1 MVVVGP
7 ELLEKNIAGSQILS
21 KAVKILENDDE
32 IQELLRMSNVMAVSR
47 LRYNDH
53 GRIHAIIVS
62 GAALEI
68 ADTLF
73 RSGIIPT
80 GIRDKTI
87 QSIDE
92 AKLVILLGAYLHDI
106 GNSIHRSQHELLGAL
121 LAKDILTRILPEI
134 LGERGRRI
142 IALRQEIMHIIYAT
156 EYNTRC
162 LTVEA
167 GIVKIADGTD
177 MSQGRARAPYKLG
190 KVDMHAMSALSI
202 NSVEISEGSERPVRI
217 TVNMNDY
224 AGLFQIEQI
233 LMPKIL
239 TSSLE
244 NSVEIWIRVGEKVNL
259 YYPHNIFKPTT
270 H

>member
-1 MVVVGP
+1 MVIVGP
-7 ELLEKNIAGSQILS
+7 ELLEKNVSGSQILS
-21 KAVKILENDDE
+21 KAVRILENDEE

-68 ADTLF
+68 ADILF
-73 RSGIIPT
+73 RSGVVPT
-80 GIRDKTI
+80 GMRDKTI
-87 QSIDE
+87 QSVEE
-92 AKLVILLGAYLHDI
+92 AKLAILLGAYLHDI

-121 LAKDILTRILPEI
+121 LAKDILSRILPEI
-134 LGERGRRI
+134 LGKKDRSLI
-142 IALRQEIMHIIYAT
+142 SLRQEIMHIIYAT

-177 MSQGRARAPYKLG
+177 MSQGRARVPYKLG
-190 KVDMHAMSALSI
+190 KIDMHAMSALSI
-202 NSVEISEGSERPVRI
+202 TSVEISEGGERPLRI

-224 AGLFQIEQI
+224 AGLFQVEQV
-233 LMPKIL
+233 LLPKIL

-244 NSVEIWIRVGEKVNL
+244 NSVEVVIRVGDKASL
-259 YYPHNIFKPTT
+259 YYPHNQTYR
-270 H
+270 